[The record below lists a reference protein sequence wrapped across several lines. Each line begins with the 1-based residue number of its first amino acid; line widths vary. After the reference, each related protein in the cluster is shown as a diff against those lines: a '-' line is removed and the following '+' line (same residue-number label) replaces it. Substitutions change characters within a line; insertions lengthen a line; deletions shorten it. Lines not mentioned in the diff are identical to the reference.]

1 MPARRA
7 ATTGT
12 TSYSTVCILSMPNLR
27 THSFSLTILLL
38 SNVLLVLK
46 VALVFVLDE
55 VPSYIRRELANH
67 RVAQVQM
74 NVRQRLLR
82 HSETAHA
89 RTIGAPASPESDAE
103 PLFAAINPMSAA
115 AGLLGSVPSRM
126 VTSIGGRLG
135 LMRTRSPL
143 PAGDATHH
151 AACGIEAEVHSRE
164 QDAARDATMA
174 KLLEEQTS
182 RKFGFEPLSLTLL
195 VALPPLLQHLGAPLW
210 LYGPAALLYFSYL
223 QATKNRD
230 DRKMAMGIVSDPTLV
245 KLGTSSDSTVFCL
258 FAFLAYLIMYAL
270 SLLQCSR
277 RCRAGQQI
285 HSSNAWSGLIPYCRS
300 CGRRSPPHA
309 IL

>member
-27 THSFSLTILLL
+27 SHSFSLTILLL

-103 PLFAAINPMSAA
+103 PLFAALNPMSAA
-115 AGLLGSVPSRM
+115 VGLLGSVPSRM

-135 LMRTRSPL
+135 LMRTTTPL
-143 PAGDATHH
+143 PGDVNHY

-195 VALPPLLQHLGAPLW
+195 VALPPLLQHVGAPLW

-245 KLGTSSDSTVFCL
+245 KLGTSSDSNSIL
-258 FAFLAYLIMYAL
+258 LI
-270 SLLQCSR
+270 
-277 RCRAGQQI
+277 
-285 HSSNAWSGLIPYCRS
+285 
-300 CGRRSPPHA
+300 
-309 IL
+309 